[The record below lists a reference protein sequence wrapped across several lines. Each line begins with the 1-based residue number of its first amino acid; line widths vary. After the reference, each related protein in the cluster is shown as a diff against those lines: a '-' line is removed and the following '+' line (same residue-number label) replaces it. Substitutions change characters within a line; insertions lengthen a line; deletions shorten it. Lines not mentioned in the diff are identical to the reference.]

1 VFIEAKDDG
10 GDGDNWTTGNIF
22 WQIASLPQH
31 ISFFAF
37 FGHFGCITIDV
48 GQQVCFA
55 PRLCLLGVRIF
66 N

>member
-37 FGHFGCITIDV
+37 FWSLRMHHHRCWSAGVFCAKVVPFG
-48 GQQVCFA
+48 G
-55 PRLCLLGVRIF
+55 
-66 N
+66 